1 MSANKI
7 TVAISPTEEMWNKQ
21 DFRDLVKQM
30 VEDVEG
36 TTLYVVTTNT
46 NDEFISDFIS
56 ESGIEASD
64 VFQVIDDTALVAKLI
79 ELDVR
84 LFLSDDQKLNTYVN
98 LNDELILI
106 ENQVSG
112 CQSILVNNILDQ
124 NKVQMKYITYLD
136 FWTKQINRYN

>member
-46 NDEFISDFIS
+46 DDEFISDFIS
-56 ESGIEASD
+56 ESGVDASD
-64 VFQVIDDTALVAKLI
+64 VFQVADDVALVAKLI

>member
-1 MSANKI
+1 MSANKM

>member
-1 MSANKI
+1 MSVNKI

-30 VEDVEG
+30 VKDIEG
-36 TTLYVVTTNT
+36 TVLYVVTTNT
-46 NDEFISDFIS
+46 DDEFISDFIS

>member
-1 MSANKI
+1 M

>member
-1 MSANKI
+1 MSVNKI
-7 TVAISPTEEMWNKQ
+7 TVVISPTEEMWNKQ

-46 NDEFISDFIS
+46 DDEFISDFIS
-56 ESGIEASD
+56 ESGVDASD
-64 VFQVIDDTALVAKLI
+64 VFQVADDVALVAKLI

>member
-56 ESGIEASD
+56 ESGIEASS